1 VAREGGEGG
10 GCGRLS
16 SCRRRLRVLL
26 LPATCEDGNGVLFR
40 EGRGVLFLCLPCLKF
55 QVSCLLGRGRG
66 LGGLAIFLCVDL
78 GWNRVK
84 VGMEGW
90 ERYSLAEF
98 CSVLLFVA
106 MLRS

>member
-1 VAREGGEGG
+1 MRTGIGFFG
-10 GCGRLS
+10 GCG
-16 SCRRRLRVLL
+16 
-26 LPATCEDGNGVLFR
+26 GV
-40 EGRGVLFLCLPCLKF
+40 VLFLFRRCLGFL
-55 QVSCLLGRGRG
+55 VSCLLGRGRG

-106 MLRS
+106 MLQS